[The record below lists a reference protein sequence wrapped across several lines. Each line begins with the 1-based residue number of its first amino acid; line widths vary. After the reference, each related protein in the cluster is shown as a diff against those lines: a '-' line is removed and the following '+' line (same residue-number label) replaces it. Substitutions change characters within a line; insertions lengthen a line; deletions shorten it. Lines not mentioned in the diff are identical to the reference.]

1 MVKHQRMNFLLL
13 ILVSSLRPYFIIME
27 MTKEEFED
35 KFRETLDSLLEGM
48 AENSE
53 IDLKKFYGMAYY
65 LENLAFFSPV
75 IYGIIK
81 NAKK

>member
-1 MVKHQRMNFLLL
+1 M
-13 ILVSSLRPYFIIME
+13 VSSLLLYFIIME

-53 IDLKKFYGMAYY
+53 IDLKKFYSMACF
-65 LENLAFFSPV
+65 LENLVFFSPV
-75 IYGIIK
+75 IYGMIK
-81 NAKK
+81 NSKK